1 MPVRRI
7 PKNYRNV
14 TGMAAHRKAEGCA
27 AFESTLE
34 RDFLVLLEFS
44 PEVDRFEVQ
53 PVTIEW
59 LNGQGKPRK
68 YTPDVLVSYASGTSP
83 TLFEVKYRSDLKKDW
98 AVLRPKFKVAIR
110 YAKAQGWRFR
120 IATEVEIRTPYL
132 ANAHFLLPF
141 LRRNSSLPSDDALL
155 KSALSS
161 LPEATPEILLNHI
174 TDNEQERVRLLPILW
189 RMISLHEIGADL
201 DQRLSM
207 NSPLWSKQ

>member
-1 MPVRRI
+1 MPIRRI

-14 TGMAAHRKAEGCA
+14 TGMAAHRKAEGTA

-44 PEVDRFEVQ
+44 PEVERFEVQ

-59 LNGQGKPRK
+59 LNDQSKKRK
-68 YTPDVLVSYASGTSP
+68 YTPDVLVSYVSGNSP
-83 TLFEVKYRSDLKKDW
+83 ALFEVKYRSDLKKDW
-98 AVLRPKFKVAIR
+98 VVLRPKFKAAIH

-141 LRRNSSLPSDDALL
+141 LRRNPNLSSDDALL
-155 KSALSS
+155 KDALPG
-161 LPEATPEILLNHI
+161 LAEATPANLLSHVAHDDQQR
-174 TDNEQERVRLLPILW
+174 TRLLPVLW
-189 RMISLHEIGADL
+189 RMIGLRTIGTDL
-201 DQRLSM
+201 DQPLNM
-207 NSPLWSKQ
+207 NSRLWSRP

>member
-14 TGMAAHRKAEGCA
+14 TGMAAHRKAEGSA

-34 RDFLVLLEFS
+34 RDFLALLEFS
-44 PEVDRFEVQ
+44 PEVDQFEVQ

-59 LNGQGKPRK
+59 LNDQGKQRK
-68 YTPDVLVSYASGTSP
+68 YTPDVLVSYVSGNSP

-98 AVLRPKFKVAIR
+98 VVLHPKFKAAIH

-132 ANAHFLLPF
+132 ANANFLLPF
-141 LRRNSSLPSDDALL
+141 LRRNPRLPSDDALL
-155 KSALSS
+155 KDALPG
-161 LPEATPEILLNHI
+161 LAEATPATLLSHVAH
-174 TDNEQERVRLLPILW
+174 DDQQRARLLPVLW
-189 RMISLHEIGADL
+189 RMIGLREIGADL
-201 DQRLSM
+201 DQPLNM
-207 NSPLWSKQ
+207 NSRLWSRP